1 MTAGQAP
8 GSGVS
13 CKVSVTGDPPQ
24 SEILSENSR
33 NNAEVLKR
41 SYRIALLSCSSL
53 LAVAINLFL
62 RLNRNF
68 ITDQETGPERT
79 TGEPH
84 NAFSP
89 APPPVEEAR
98 PQEVSCHRGW
108 RRCPGGGGP
117 RRKRTLSTASRRAG
131 PPTRHLPAGSSMR
144 PGFTTSKEHSERQL
158 CHKWASPG
166 TLQAAAPPMG
176 SSRQHQPP
184 TARPTRGRWHSRDAA
199 STQPAHAKWVELLAS
214 RHDASHNASHDQTPT
229 PLFSVWGPLLC
240 VAGHHGPG
248 DHPGRTGLTP
258 DHEAPASWAVE
269 ALREQTQLR
278 ADTGL

>member
-108 RRCPGGGGP
+108 RRCPGGAQEEAHTQHSQQESRPTDSASASWLQHAARFHNQQGTQ
-117 RRKRTLSTASRRAG
+117 RKATVSQVGVPGDT
-131 PPTRHLPAGSSMR
+131 AGSSTAH
-144 PGFTTSKEHSERQL
+144 GQ
-158 CHKWASPG
+158 
-166 TLQAAAPPMG
+166 
-176 SSRQHQPP
+176 QPP
-184 TARPTRGRWHSRDAA
+184 
-199 STQPAHAKWVELLAS
+199 
-214 RHDASHNASHDQTPT
+214 
-229 PLFSVWGPLLC
+229 
-240 VAGHHGPG
+240 
-248 DHPGRTGLTP
+248 
-258 DHEAPASWAVE
+258 APASHGTADPGKM
-269 ALREQTQLR
+269 ALT
-278 ADTGL
+278 